1 MEKQF
6 ADPELVSSAK
16 KELFER
22 TRLLS
27 PHDTLASVQDLKK
40 WVTEELSFEH
50 AASASFGRVLNDLG
64 HAEYLDQLPPLLN
77 KFDRLASA
85 YYVRRG
91 SVTAFHGF
99 CNAWREGLLKR
110 VLLFAEEGL
119 EVSDHGH
126 PPAPYALLASGCLG
140 RREQTM
146 EEGDAFYLV
155 WSGAERK
162 YFEDFS
168 YRVLAIL
175 DQLGVISK
183 DGLGSAAH
191 VLWRGSFEEWE
202 RFAGF
207 HGDVEFPTRRL
218 EQLSDLRMIAG
229 DETLGRD
236 AVLKAATVLERY
248 REGREYET
256 LSEETLSMPVAL
268 GVLGGLLTEM
278 NGPHR
283 GSINLTRS
291 AIYPLVSAVRLLA
304 LQEGLDAASTLDRLT
319 VLKEME
325 VLHSVLAERVEAA
338 YHMLAGI
345 KVKKEIALEPAY
357 VTPGALTAREQH
369 ELKGALEAVRQLQRQ
384 IRRILSSRKRRPV
397 PVPGALHID
406 FGRRLLAPSPLTN
419 GEVLPA
425 EKG

>member
-6 ADPELVSSAK
+6 ADPELVSAAK

-22 TRLLS
+22 TRLQS
-27 PHDTLASVQDLKK
+27 PADTLAAVQDLKK

-50 AASASFGRVLNDLG
+50 AASASFGRVLNDLW

-77 KFDRLASA
+77 KFDRLAAA

-91 SVTAFHGF
+91 SVTAFYGF

-110 VLLFAEEGL
+110 ALLFAEEGL

-126 PPAPYALLASGCLG
+126 PPAPYALLAGGSLG

-146 EEGDAFYLV
+146 EEGDAYYLV
-155 WSGAERK
+155 WAGGEGK

-175 DQLGVISK
+175 DQLGVITK
-183 DGLGSAAH
+183 DGLGSAAR

-202 RFAGF
+202 RFAGLQ
-207 HGDVEFPTRRL
+207 GQVEFPTRRL

-229 DETLGRD
+229 DETLGRE
-236 AVLKAATVLERY
+236 AVLKAVTLLDRY
-248 REGREYET
+248 RQGREFDI
-256 LSEETLSMPVAL
+256 LSEETVSMPVAL

-278 NGPHR
+278 NGPQR
-283 GSINLTRS
+283 GSINLTRC

-304 LQEGLDAASTLDRLT
+304 LQEGLDVASTLDRL
-319 VLKEME
+319 VILKEME
-325 VLHSVLAERVEAA
+325 VLHSGLAERVEAA
-338 YHMLAGI
+338 YHLLAGI

-357 VTPGALTAREQH
+357 VTPGSLTAAEQH

-384 IRRILSSRKRRPV
+384 VRRILSSKKRKPII
-397 PVPGALHID
+397 AAASLSFD
-406 FGRRLLAPSPLTN
+406 FGRRLLDPTPLA
-419 GEVLPA
+419 EVETLPA
-425 EKG
+425 EKV